1 MNEESQ
7 SVTYKAMLDEVEAI
21 VKEVSSEGLDLDLM
35 VQKIERGYSLI
46 KAMRKRLA
54 ETKTKVETLRLEFE

>member
-1 MNEESQ
+1 MNSENP
-7 SVTYKAMLDEVEAI
+7 SVTYKSMLDEVEAI
-21 VKEVSSEGLDLDLM
+21 VKEVSSDGLDLDLM

-46 KAMRKRLA
+46 KTMRKRLA